1 MQIDTPQVLFKNRH
15 LGRPATFDEYR
26 AGGGYE
32 ALMASVGKRAPDALL
47 QIVLASDLRGRG
59 GAGFPAGRKWQG
71 IPAGYAG
78 PRYVVVNTDE
88 MEPGTF
94 KDRVLVNADPHLVI
108 EGIILC
114 AYAVSAT
121 EGICFIRPSYESD
134 AVLLEREAQVARDH
148 GLLGKNI
155 LGTDF
160 SFDLHVH
167 RSAGRYI
174 CGEATAQIRAISGVR
189 PNPRKGGPRT
199 SVKGLWDCPTIVNN
213 LETLANLPGIIQNGP
228 DWFKSLARSATGAG
242 TKLYS
247 VSGRVARPG
256 CFELPIGA
264 TLREIIFEHAGGMQ
278 PGRTFKAV
286 LPGGAS
292 TAYLPQ
298 SLLDLEMDFD
308 PMRKAG
314 QRLGTA
320 SLMVFDQDTCLV
332 GATLSLIEFFARESC
347 GWCTPCR
354 EGIPY
359 VRELLRRI
367 EGGQGTEDDL
377 AMLRDMIP
385 VLQRAYC
392 AFAPGAAEPVIG
404 LLTHFEDEVR
414 RHIAE
419 RRCPFGNP
427 PPAMRGKACGT
438 RPIRFGPTPCPEDQ
452 CPI

>member
-1 MQIDTPQVLFKNRH
+1 MQVDIPQVLFKNRH
-15 LGRPATFDEYR
+15 LGRPATIDEYM

-32 ALMASVGKRAPDALL
+32 ALRATIGQRTPAEVLQLVLDA
-47 QIVLASDLRGRG
+47 DLRGRG

-71 IPAGYAG
+71 IPADHVGT
-78 PRYVVVNTDE
+78 RYVVINTDE

-94 KDRVLVNADPHLVI
+94 KDRVLVNVDPHLVI

-114 AYAVSAT
+114 AYAVGSN
-121 EGICFIRPSYESD
+121 EGVFFIRPSYEGD
-134 AVLLEREAQVARDH
+134 AKLIEQETQVARER
-148 GLLGKNI
+148 GFLGKNI

-160 SFDLHVH
+160 SFDVHVH

-174 CGEATAQIRAISGVR
+174 CGEASAQIKAISGLR

-213 LETLANLPGIIQNGP
+213 LETLANLPGIVRNGP
-228 DWFKSLARSATGAG
+228 AWFKSLARSETGSG

-247 VSGRVARPG
+247 VSGMVARPG
-256 CFELPIGA
+256 CYELPIGV
-264 TLREIIFEHAGGMQ
+264 TIRDIIFTHAGGMA
-278 PGRTFKAV
+278 PGKTFKTV
-286 LPGGAS
+286 IPGGAS
-292 TAYLPQ
+292 TPYLPEA
-298 SLLDLEMDFD
+298 LLDLEMDFD

-314 QRLGTA
+314 QRFGTA

-332 GATLSLIEFFARESC
+332 GATLSLMEFFARESC

-367 EGGQGTEDDL
+367 EGGQGTEEHIG
-377 AMLRDMIP
+377 MLQEMLP
-385 VLQRAYC
+385 VLDLAYC
-392 AFAPGAAEPVIG
+392 AFAPGAAEPLRG
-404 LLTHFEDEVR
+404 LLTHFLDEVR
-414 RHIAE
+414 AHITE
-419 RRCPFGNP
+419 KRCPFGNP
-427 PPAMRGKACGT
+427 PPHVRGQACGT
-438 RPIRFGPTPCPEDQ
+438 RPPQFGPTPCPEDQ